1 MVYMVPRGVGPLAV
15 AASALFALL
24 PAGTG
29 AAPVDR
35 LVAERMTGNKSGV
48 ATQHRIDGLGNE
60 TDQMI
65 AEYRTVIQQTKSL
78 RTYNRQI
85 EELIASQ
92 EAEMVSLHSQIDRV
106 ELVGRQVT
114 PLMLE
119 MIEALDAFVELDVPF
134 LLDERLQRVATLQEL
149 MLRADVTDAER
160 YRRIVEA
167 YQIENE
173 YGRTIEAYQ
182 GELAVEGKRRTVD
195 FLRVGRVILLYQT
208 FDGAET
214 GAWDQKQQVWVAANG
229 YQSGV
234 RDGLRIARKQAAPD
248 LLRLPVPA
256 AETIQ

>member
-1 MVYMVPRGVGPLAV
+1 MVYMVPRGVGSMAV
-15 AASALFALL
+15 AVSALFALL
-24 PAGTG
+24 PAATG

-35 LVAERMTGNKSGV
+35 LVAERMTGNESGV
-48 ATQHRIDGLGNE
+48 ATQRRIDGLGNE

-65 AEYRTVIQQTKSL
+65 AEFRTVIQQTESL

-85 EELIASQ
+85 EQLVASQ
-92 EAEMVSLHSQIDRV
+92 EAEMASLHAQIDRV

-119 MIEALDAFVELDVPF
+119 MIDALDTFVGLDVPF
-134 LLDERLQRVATLQEL
+134 LLDERLQRISTLQDL
-149 MLRADVTDAER
+149 MVRADVTDAER

-182 GELAVEGKRRTVD
+182 GEVASDGKRRTVD

-214 GAWDQKQQVWVAANG
+214 GAWDHKQHAWVAADG

-256 AETIQ
+256 AETVQ